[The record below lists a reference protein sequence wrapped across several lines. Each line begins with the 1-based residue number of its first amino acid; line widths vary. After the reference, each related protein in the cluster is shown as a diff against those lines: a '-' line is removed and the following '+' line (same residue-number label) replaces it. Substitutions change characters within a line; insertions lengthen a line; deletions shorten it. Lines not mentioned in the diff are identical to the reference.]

1 MTRHLGTAA
10 AATLALASACAA
22 DASQPATQAAIPPAA
37 VSSLHGRIAY
47 STRGGDIWVMNAT
60 GSGRRRVTRSGRGT
74 DFDPDFSPDGI
85 GSASSAS
92 SQPRENTSNA
102 ADRDYP
108 AAALSSLRGKI
119 AYSPGAHAHSLWVMN
134 ADGSRRRQ
142 ITHAGTHADY
152 DPDWSPDGKNI
163 VFRTERGRYD
173 PNSTGAQ
180 GIFVVSTT
188 TLRERQIQPRTG
200 GLFPAWAPNGK
211 RIAFTGL
218 NPTCCGEVIVTSKPD
233 GSDKRIIKPPTAAA
247 ECLVWS
253 PDSTKFAFCGHQG
266 DGNWAVWVMNAD
278 GSNPHQL
285 THPHAVGPAGAG
297 GDSPGAW
304 SPDGKKIVYWSWQP
318 HGGELFVM
326 NSDGSDA
333 HQITHWDGGDD
344 ASNWLPDGRIVFVH
358 TAPNALLGRWY
369 IMNADGTNI
378 ESLPQL
384 NRVKA
389 GDPIDWFWGR

>member
-1 MTRHLGTAA
+1 MRKSTARTA
-10 AATLALASACAA
+10 VAGGRSFRLLAVL
-22 DASQPATQAAIPPAA
+22 
-37 VSSLHGRIAY
+37 V
-47 STRGGDIWVMNAT
+47 V
-60 GSGRRRVTRSGRGT
+60 VTMS
-74 DFDPDFSPDGI
+74 I

-92 SQPRENTSNA
+92 SEPRENTSKA
-102 ADRDYP
+102 AGRGYP

-134 ADGSRRRQ
+134 ADGSHRRQ
-142 ITHAGTHADY
+142 ITHPGTHADY
-152 DPDWSPDGKNI
+152 DPDWSPDGRNI

-173 PNSTGAQ
+173 QNSTGAQ
-180 GIFVVSTT
+180 GIFVVNTR

-218 NPTCCGEVIVTSKPD
+218 NPTCCGEVIVTTKPD
-233 GSDKRIIKPPTAAA
+233 GSDKRIVKPPTDAA

-253 PDSTKFAFCGHQG
+253 PDSTKIAFCGHQG

-285 THPHAVGPAGAG
+285 THPRAVALGGSG
-297 GDSPGAW
+297 GDSPCAW

-318 HGGELFVM
+318 HGGELFIA
-326 NSDGSDA
+326 NSDGSEV

-344 ASNWLPDGRIVFVH
+344 ATNWLPDGRIVFVH
-358 TAPNALLGRWY
+358 SAPNKLLGRWY
-369 IMNADGTNI
+369 IMNADGSNI

>member
-1 MTRHLGTAA
+1 MGVRLKICGAVLAA
-10 AATLALASACAA
+10 SVL
-22 DASQPATQAAIPPAA
+22 
-37 VSSLHGRIAY
+37 V
-47 STRGGDIWVMNAT
+47 
-60 GSGRRRVTRSGRGT
+60 
-74 DFDPDFSPDGI
+74 
-85 GSASSAS
+85 GSALHAS
-92 SQPRENTSNA
+92 SKPRENVTNA
-102 ADRDYP
+102 SDRDYP
-108 AAALSSLRGKI
+108 AAKLSTLRGKI
-119 AYSPGAHAHSLWVMN
+119 AYSPGVHAHSLWVMSF
-134 ADGSRRRQ
+134 DGSHRRQ
-142 ITHAGTHADY
+142 ITHAGAHADF

-173 PNSTGAQ
+173 SNNTGAQ
-180 GIFVVSTT
+180 GIFVVNTK

-233 GSDKRIIKPPTAAA
+233 GSDKRIVKLPTAAG
-247 ECLVWS
+247 ECLAWS
-253 PDSTKFAFCGHQG
+253 PDSTKLAFCGHQG

-285 THPHAVGPAGAG
+285 THPRAIEPAGTG
-297 GDSPGAW
+297 GDSPSAW
-304 SPDGKKIVYWSWQP
+304 SPDGKQIIYWSWQP
-318 HGGELFVM
+318 AGGELFVV

-333 HQITHWDGGDD
+333 HQLTHWDGGDE
-344 ASNWLPDGRIVFVH
+344 ATNWLPDGRIVFVH

-369 IMNADGTNI
+369 IMNGDGAHV

-389 GDPIDWFWGR
+389 GNPIDWFWGRSG